1 MLDGEAKDLR
11 ENEDVKEFYLGI
23 SGGDK
28 KSFGDLNATAVGEM
42 ARLFLSPAPIA
53 EPQGRRDDFWRVAH
67 ALFAAGF
74 RAGDRVHNFF
84 LIILRLQA

>member
-1 MLDGEAKDLR
+1 VTSRDALAQLPVTRKGELIERQTPDAP
-11 ENEDVKEFYLGI
+11 
-23 SGGDK
+23 
-28 KSFGDLNATAVGEM
+28 FGDLNATAVGEM

-67 ALFAAGF
+67 TLFAAGF

>member
-28 KSFGDLNATAVGEM
+28 KSFRDVKAY
-42 ARLFLSPAPIA
+42 
-53 EPQGRRDDFWRVAH
+53 RRRMRWLA
-67 ALFAAGF
+67 
-74 RAGDRVHNFF
+74 
-84 LIILRLQA
+84 